1 MKFYLI
7 DSVLRDSSEE
17 ECLSS
22 ELPRVIVLTRK
33 EWEETTDIIM
43 PEVNRNRVPENIKN
57 SRAESHFECMSG
69 TFSVPDR
76 EKPSSAK
83 KNFAFVVDPSGIV
96 FVDDTSLVNTYLAKI
111 KEDTQWNHPCLE
123 RFMYDFADQII
134 RKDTDVL
141 EKYERQLGEI
151 EKDILNEHNNDRLKR
166 LSRIRSDLREMRIH
180 YRQLLD
186 VSQQLEENANG
197 FFKGKNLR
205 YFGMVGDRVTR
216 LYELASSLKDYNNQ
230 LNDLF
235 VAMTDQKQNRIMTA
249 LTVIT
254 AIFMPLTLIV
264 GWYGMNFVYMPE
276 LQSPYGYPAV
286 ILGSL
291 LIVVGGLYYFH
302 RKKWL

>member
-1 MKFYLI
+1 
-7 DSVLRDSSEE
+7 
-17 ECLSS
+17 
-22 ELPRVIVLTRK
+22 
-33 EWEETTDIIM
+33 
-43 PEVNRNRVPENIKN
+43 
-57 SRAESHFECMSG
+57 
-69 TFSVPDR
+69 
-76 EKPSSAK
+76 
-83 KNFAFVVDPSGIV
+83 
-96 FVDDTSLVNTYLAKI
+96 
-111 KEDTQWNHPCLE
+111 
-123 RFMYDFADQII
+123 
-134 RKDTDVL
+134 
-141 EKYERQLGEI
+141 
-151 EKDILNEHNNDRLKR
+151 
-166 LSRIRSDLREMRIH
+166 
-180 YRQLLD
+180 
-186 VSQQLEENANG
+186 
-197 FFKGKNLR
+197 
-205 YFGMVGDRVTR
+205 MVGDRVTR